1 MLLAV
6 KELRLSESK
15 QIRLVSLASMIEDRV
30 ECLRTRQF
38 LLAFLVGKVLQKKPE
53 FICAAD

>member
-15 QIRLVSLASMIEDRV
+15 QIRLVSFASMIEDRV

-38 LLAFLVGKVLQKKPE
+38 LLAFWAGKVLQKKPE
-53 FICAAD
+53 FICAGD